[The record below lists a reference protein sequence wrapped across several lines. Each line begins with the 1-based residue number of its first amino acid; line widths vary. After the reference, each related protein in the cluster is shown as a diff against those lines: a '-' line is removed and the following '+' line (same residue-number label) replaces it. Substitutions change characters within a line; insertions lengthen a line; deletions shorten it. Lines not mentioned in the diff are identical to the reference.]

1 MASQIITPRRG
12 NVNAGRGWYTRSVM
26 DDRREGLRQ
35 FIRRPVMGLIL
46 LACIAGGALIGF
58 WIEPVVGW
66 LCVGVFAA
74 GLVVRLVRWIA
85 ARRKAD

>member
-1 MASQIITPRRG
+1 MSTR
-12 NVNAGRGWYTRSVM
+12 AGGGTLVVM

-46 LACIAGGALIGF
+46 LACIAGGIFVGF

-66 LCVGVFAA
+66 LCVGVIAA
-74 GLVVRLVRWIA
+74 GLVVRLIRWILV
-85 ARRKAD
+85 RRRAD

>member
-1 MASQIITPRRG
+1 MSTR
-12 NVNAGRGWYTRSVM
+12 AGGGTLGVM

-46 LACIAGGALIGF
+46 LACIAGGTLVGF
-58 WIEPVVGW
+58 WIEPIVGW

-74 GLVVRLVRWIA
+74 GLLVRLIRCLLK
-85 ARRKAD
+85 RRESA

>member
-1 MASQIITPRRG
+1 MA
-12 NVNAGRGWYTRSVM
+12 
-26 DDRREGLRQ
+26 DRRDGFGKFLRN
-35 FIRRPVMGLIL
+35 PVMGLVL
-46 LACIAGGALIGF
+46 LACIAGGTLVGF

-85 ARRKAD
+85 ARRDAD